1 MENEMVFKSLLHTPG
16 KCTLRK
22 MLFFFSIW
30 VSITYVEQNVSLYY
44 IQNKIFFFLNI
55 VKYYIL
61 YFGVEAYIIIG
72 DRKKFT
78 KNKI

>member
-1 MENEMVFKSLLHTPG
+1 MVFKSLLHTPG
-16 KCTLRK
+16 KCTLK
-22 MLFFFSIW
+22 ENAIFFFNMSFYYLCRTKCK
-30 VSITYVEQNVSLYY
+30 SLLHTKQN
-44 IQNKIFFFLNI
+44 IFFLNI